1 MFEGTSVVLAQI
13 SWSRVQQL
21 GTEVGFERSDVRVVV
36 WTAVWVVALTSVAV
50 NGTLSVV
57 TWVVE
62 IISVA
67 VNDRFSVV
75 TWVVKLTSVV
85 VNKRLSVETSVVK
98 IVIEIEIVVLCCR
111 GITAFL

>member
-50 NGTLSVV
+50 NALSVV